1 MKFKFNKWPYNPDKP
16 IIVDVTLELNDAQDM
31 LMVKIDGSQVL
42 TIHNSGGAIVTME
55 SCLLPLIS
63 SLKKEF
69 ESEKGVK

>member
-16 IIVDVTLELNDAQDM
+16 TVVDVTLELNDAQDM

-55 SCLLPLIS
+55 SCLVPLLS
-63 SLKKEF
+63 SVKETF
-69 ESEKGVK
+69 NGEK